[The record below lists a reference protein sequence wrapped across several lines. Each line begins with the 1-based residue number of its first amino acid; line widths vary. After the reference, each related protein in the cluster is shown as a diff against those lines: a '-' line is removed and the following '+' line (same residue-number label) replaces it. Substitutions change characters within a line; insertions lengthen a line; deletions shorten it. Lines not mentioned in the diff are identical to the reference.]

1 MKIRLLSDLHID
13 LNASYTLRLE
23 NKDDFVL
30 IAGDI
35 SGDPKITEKWLNQN
49 VKNGIFI
56 AGNHIVY
63 NKKKQTIL
71 ELKQYLANKFI
82 LDSNITFLDSEIGI
96 ISKEVNGILFVGTTL
111 YTDYNLNN
119 SVEFDMS
126 VAENFM
132 NDFRWGIYSK
142 NKDFPE
148 DRLVP
153 EFTRL
158 TPEHYLEYFN
168 KSIQMMDKVLSE
180 NESGDQITK
189 PVVILTH
196 HCPSTKF
203 ISEKYKESIYNA
215 SYVSNLEYFMEKH
228 PSIKLWLSGHIH
240 NRIFSEYVRQ
250 DGSIIKLVANPRG
263 YVNHLEAS
271 DWTKNVYVDTDT
283 WEVYKTGKKLVKTTL
298 I

>member
-82 LDSNITFLDSEIGI
+82 LNSNITFLDSEIGI

-119 SVEFDMS
+119 SAEFDMR

-158 TPEHYLEYFN
+158 APEHYLEYFN

-263 YVNHLEAS
+263 YVNQLEAS

>member
-119 SVEFDMS
+119 SAEFDMRIS
-126 VAENFM
+126 ENFM

-180 NESGDQITK
+180 NESGDQIIK

-263 YVNHLEAS
+263 YVNQLEAS